1 VSSDGREERGE
12 VTRQALLNAA
22 RTAFTDKGYAG
33 ASVRDI
39 ARAAQAHPALVT
51 YHFGSKA
58 NLYKRVI
65 EEAVEALLERVMDA
79 LAEATVRRDGA
90 RLAFEI
96 YLDHLE
102 EHPYFPVLIQRGVLD
117 GDELVLDVLRPA
129 FAMFLSASVGF
140 SVDLGDDPR
149 GDPRQLFLS
158 LLGATVVP
166 FLFAPLLGEPGE
178 TVLANR
184 RAHLTALLAGI
195 FDETEV

>member
-1 VSSDGREERGE
+1 MTSDGREERGE

-22 RTAFTDKGYAG
+22 RAAFADKGYAG

-65 EEAVEALLERVMDA
+65 EEAVDAIRDRVMEA
-79 LAEATVRRDGA
+79 LAEATDRRDGA
-90 RLAFEI
+90 RRAFQL

-102 EHPYFPVLIQRGVLD
+102 EHPYFPVLIQRGILD
-117 GDELVLDVLRPA
+117 GDEVVLDVLRPA
-129 FAMFLSASVGF
+129 FSVFLSASVGF
-140 SVDLGDDPR
+140 SVDLGDDPI

-158 LLGATVVP
+158 FLGASVVP
-166 FLFAPLLGEPGE
+166 FLFAPLLEGLGES
-178 TVLANR
+178 VLADR
-184 RAHLTALLAGI
+184 RAHLTALLDGI
-195 FDETEV
+195 FDETEA